1 MSRKERKIQEYI
13 EKGLNSKPN
22 FDAVLDKLEIKD
34 KPVFK
39 TPFYKNIRVLIPSLA
54 TLLAVAIILPV
65 SIDMAKNKNVMSGD
79 MKTSNQEASMNV
91 SMEIVSHEIENSEAN
106 SVANSEADSE
116 ANSEADNSKTSN
128 DQTNSMSS
136 EVAPQDS
143 MDEGTAAVGNI
154 PLYGIDATFDEN
166 NIVNLV
172 IYTEG
177 DYQIKEGDIPGDLY
191 YLDSNTNNQERKER
205 EVTEYTVKT
214 FVDTFSDLQGEVYV
228 INEGMTYSLL
238 SSFDE
243 GDIIYVIQNEN
254 KMYLFSFDPS

>member
-1 MSRKERKIQEYI
+1 MNRKERKIQEYI
-13 EKGLNSKPN
+13 EKGLNNKPN

-39 TPFYKNIRVLIPSLA
+39 TPFYKNIRILIPSLA

-65 SIDMAKNKNVMSGD
+65 SIDMAKNKNAMSGD
-79 MKTSNQEASMNV
+79 IGVSNQEASMNV
-91 SMEIVSHEIENSEAN
+91 SMEIVSHEIENSVIEEEN
-106 SVANSEADSE
+106 SVANSE
-116 ANSEADNSKTSN
+116 ANSEADNSKTSG
-128 DQTNSMSS
+128 DQTNSMSN

-143 MDEGTAAVGNI
+143 MDEGTAAVGYI
-154 PLYGIDATFDEN
+154 PLYGIDATFEEN

-191 YLDSNTNNQERKER
+191 YLDLSTNNKERKER

-243 GDIIYVIQNEN
+243 DDIIYVIQNEN

>member
-1 MSRKERKIQEYI
+1 MNRKERKIQEYI
-13 EKGLNSKPN
+13 EKGLNNKPN

-34 KPVFK
+34 KPVVK
-39 TPFYKNIRVLIPSLA
+39 TPFYKNIRILIPSLA

-65 SIDMAKNKNVMSGD
+65 SIDMAKNKNAMSGD
-79 MKTSNQEASMNV
+79 IGVSNQEASINV
-91 SMEIVSHEIENSEAN
+91 SMEIVSKTENSIIEVSNSEAN
-106 SVANSEADSE
+106 NG
-116 ANSEADNSKTSN
+116 KTSN
-128 DQTNSMSS
+128 DQSNYMSNEEVPQNSR
-136 EVAPQDS
+136 
-143 MDEGTAAVGNI
+143 DEGTAAVGYI
-154 PLYGIDATFDEN
+154 PLYGIDATFEEN

-191 YLDSNTNNQERKER
+191 YLDLNTNNKERQER

-243 GDIIYVIQNEN
+243 NDIIYVIQTEN

>member
-1 MSRKERKIQEYI
+1 MNRKERKIQEYI

-91 SMEIVSHEIENSEAN
+91 SMEIVSHEIENSVIEEEN
-106 SVANSEADSE
+106 SE
-116 ANSEADNSKTSN
+116 ANSEAESGADNSKTSN
-128 DQTNSMSS
+128 DQSNAMSN
-136 EVAPQDS
+136 EEAPQDS
-143 MDEGTAAVGNI
+143 MDEGPAAVGYI
-154 PLYGIDATFDEN
+154 PLYGIDATFEEN

-228 INEGMTYSLL
+228 INVGMTYSFL

-243 GDIIYVIQNEN
+243 DDIIYVIQNEN
-254 KMYLFSFDPS
+254 KMYLFSFNPS

>member
-1 MSRKERKIQEYI
+1 MNRKERKIQEYI

-65 SIDMAKNKNVMSGD
+65 SIDMAKNKNAMSGD
-79 MKTSNQEASMNV
+79 IGVSNQEASMNV
-91 SMEIVSHEIENSEAN
+91 SMEIVSHEIENSVIEEEN
-106 SVANSEADSE
+106 SVANSE

-128 DQTNSMSS
+128 DQTLSS
-136 EVAPQDS
+136 SNEVAPQDS
-143 MDEGTAAVGNI
+143 MDEETAAVGYI
-154 PLYGIDATFDEN
+154 PLYGIDATFEEN

-191 YLDSNTNNQERKER
+191 YLDLNTNNKERKER

-243 GDIIYVIQNEN
+243 DDIIYVIQNEN

>member
-1 MSRKERKIQEYI
+1 MNRKERKIQEYI
-13 EKGLNSKPN
+13 EKGLNNKPK

-91 SMEIVSHEIENSEAN
+91 SMEIVSHEVENSVIEEENSEAY
-106 SVANSEADSE
+106 
-116 ANSEADNSKTSN
+116 SEADNSKTSN
-128 DQTNSMSS
+128 DQTLSS
-136 EVAPQDS
+136 SNEVAPQDS
-143 MDEGTAAVGNI
+143 MDEETAAVGYI
-154 PLYGIDATFDEN
+154 PLYGIDATFEEN

-191 YLDSNTNNQERKER
+191 YLDLNTNNKERKER

-243 GDIIYVIQNEN
+243 DDIIYVIQTEN